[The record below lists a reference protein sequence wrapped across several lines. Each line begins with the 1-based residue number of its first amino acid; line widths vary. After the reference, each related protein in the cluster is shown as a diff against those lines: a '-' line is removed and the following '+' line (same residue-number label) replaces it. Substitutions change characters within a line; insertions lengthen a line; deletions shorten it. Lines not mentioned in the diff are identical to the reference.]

1 MKIYLRIISSVL
13 AVVSLLSFAA
23 CKGKDDDITGTSN
36 TDTTQFVQIYGESE
50 YNKTPEIYTAEESGE
65 TTLKQNSENTDTTD
79 KAQQNSQ
86 NTTQKSDKTPS
97 VPSTSGNNS
106 SGERETVR
114 VTIPEGFTL
123 TQVFR
128 RLEAN
133 GVCSF
138 GELMST
144 SQSYDYNYYPLIAAR
159 PNNTRA
165 FKLEGYL
172 FPNTYE
178 FYKGE
183 RPQDAIGRFLRVAES
198 QITSSHRSKA
208 KALGY
213 SMDEILTVASI
224 IEKEGS
230 NAAEVSKIAAVIYNR
245 LDAGMKLQ
253 MDSGIYYIEDK
264 VKPFLSGDIN
274 RYNSLYNMYK
284 CSALPA
290 GPICNP
296 GMKTINAALNPA
308 DVPYLYFCHDEN
320 AKYYYAETYEEH
332 LENLRKAGIEA

>member
-1 MKIYLRIISSVL
+1 MKICFKIISSVL
-13 AVVSLLSFAA
+13 ALASVMSLAA
-23 CKGKDDDITGTSN
+23 CAGKDGD
-36 TDTTQFVQIYGESE
+36 DTTQSTGADTTQLVQVYGESE
-50 YNKTPEIYTAEESGE
+50 ADNTPYINDGTTA
-65 TTLKQNSENTDTTD
+65 KQQSNSS
-79 KAQQNSQ
+79 APSFSPQNSQ
-86 NTTQKSDKTPS
+86 NVTDKADGLQQTPE
-97 VPSTSGNNS
+97 TSGGNS
-106 SGERETVR
+106 GPAERETVR

-123 TQVFR
+123 TQVFK

-138 GELMST
+138 NELMST
-144 SQSYDYNYYPLIAAR
+144 SQSYDYSYYPLVAAR
-159 PNNTRA
+159 PGNTRA

-172 FPNTYE
+172 FPNTYD

-183 RPQDAIGRFLRVAES
+183 KPQDAIGRFLRVAES
-198 QITSSHRSKA
+198 KITSSHRSKA
-208 KALGY
+208 KSMGY
-213 SMDEILTVASI
+213 SIDEILTVASI

-245 LDAGMKLQ
+245 LEAGMKLQ

-264 VKPFLSGDIN
+264 VKPYINGDIN

-284 CSALPA
+284 CSGLPA

-308 DVPYLYFCHDEN
+308 NVPYLYFCHDEN
-320 AKYYYAETYEEH
+320 ANYYYAETYEEH
-332 LENLRKAGIEA
+332 LENLKKAGIES

>member
-1 MKIYLRIISSVL
+1 MKMRLRIISSVL
-13 AVVSLLSFAA
+13 AAAAVISLAA
-23 CKGKDDDITGTSN
+23 CSGKDDNDTTGISGA
-36 TDTTQFVQIYGESE
+36 DTTQLVQIYGESE
-50 YNKTPEIYTAEESGE
+50 NNYTPDNGDE
-65 TTLKQNSENTDTTD
+65 TTLKQQSNS
-79 KAQQNSQ
+79 SQ
-86 NTTQKSDKTPS
+86 DTQKSENSQGTTEKLNDSQQAPETP
-97 VPSTSGNNS
+97 GS
-106 SGERETVR
+106 SGSAERETVR
-114 VTIPEGFTL
+114 ITIPEGFTL
-123 TQVFR
+123 TQVFK

-138 GELMST
+138 DELMST
-144 SQSYDYNYYPLIAAR
+144 SQSYDYSYYPLIAAR
-159 PNNTRA
+159 PNKTRA

-172 FPNTYE
+172 FPNTYD

-208 KALGY
+208 KAMGY

-230 NAAEVSKIAAVIYNR
+230 NASQVSKIAAVIYNR
-245 LDAGMKLQ
+245 LEAGMKLQ

-264 VKPFLSGDIN
+264 VKPYLTGDIN

-284 CSALPA
+284 CSGLPA

-320 AKYYYAETYEEH
+320 ANYYYAETYEEH
-332 LENLRKAGIEA
+332 LENLKKAGIES